1 MTMNTQRI
9 YVISFAPSYDESGIG
24 GYEYRR
30 SWEDALLALNSIAK
44 LDPGEQDVGSD
55 FRIITLDLPS
65 DMDAGEIVDF
75 CRAATAQASSTR
87 PTREKISPMRCTTGA
102 SRKKRCD
109 FAWLRDCS
117 CMLCCAALDC
127 DRSLSR

>member
-1 MTMNTQRI
+1 MSTQRI
-9 YVISFAPSYDESGIG
+9 YVISFAPSYDESSIG

-55 FRIITLDLPS
+55 FRIITLDLPG

-75 CRAATAQASSTR
+75 LSSSHGAGLID
-87 PTREKISPMRCTTGA
+87 PPDPREDLA
-102 SRKKRCD
+102 D
-109 FAWLRDCS
+109 
-117 CMLCCAALDC
+117 ALYDW
-127 DRSLSR
+127 REAGKTV